1 MSEANAHPRCRSCG
15 APLTVPFVDLGMQPI
30 SNAMR
35 KPEQLDGPEVF
46 YPLRTF
52 VCAECKLVQLQ
63 DFHRADELFDDDYT
77 YFSSY
82 SESWLAHARA
92 YVEAMVPRLGLGPAS
107 QVIELASN
115 DGYLLQ
121 YFKAKGIPV
130 LGVDPAANV
139 AAVAEKERGIPTVVD
154 FFGVRVA
161 TKLAAEGRKADL
173 VLGNNVVAHVPD
185 LNDFL
190 GGVAIVLKPEGTAT
204 FEFPHL
210 ARMIEATYFDTI
222 YHEHYS
228 YLSLIAV
235 ERALARHGLVVFDVE
250 ELTTHGGSL
259 RVFVEHA
266 ARATPAS
273 PALEAFRAREAAA
286 GLDRLEPY
294 ARFAA
299 RVRAAKRDLLALLI
313 GLKNDGKTIVGYGAP
328 AKGNTLLNY
337 CGIRGDMLD
346 YTVDLSPAKQGR
358 FLPGT
363 TLPVHAPDRIFE
375 TRPDYVLILPWNLEA
390 EITTQMAGIRDW
402 GGRFIVPLPTARV
415 LP

>member
-1 MSEANAHPRCRSCG
+1 MSDGSARPHCRSCG
-15 APLTVPFVDLGMQPI
+15 TALDVSLVDLGMQPI

-35 KPEQLDGPEVF
+35 KPGQLDGPETF
-46 YPLRTF
+46 YPLKTF
-52 VCAECKLVQLQ
+52 VCSACKLVQLQ

-82 SESWLAHARA
+82 SDSWLAHARA
-92 YVEAMVPRLGLGPAS
+92 YVEMMVPRFGLGPAS

-161 TKLAAEGRKADL
+161 ERLAAEGRKADL
-173 VLGNNVVAHVPD
+173 VLGNNVIAHVPD
-185 LNDFL
+185 LNDFI
-190 GGVAIVLKPEGTAT
+190 GGVAVVLKPEGVAT

-210 ARMIEATYFDTI
+210 LRMIEANYFDTI

-228 YLSLIAV
+228 YISLLAI
-235 ERALARHGLVVFDVE
+235 ERAFARHGLAVFDVE
-250 ELTTHGGSL
+250 ELATHGGSL
-259 RVFVEHA
+259 RVFLTHA
-266 ARATPAS
+266 VRGLAPTER
-273 PALEAFRAREAAA
+273 LVAFRAREAAA
-286 GLDRLEPY
+286 GLDGLDAY
-294 ARFAA
+294 ADFAA
-299 RVRAAKRDLLALLI
+299 RVRAAKRNLLSLLI
-313 GLKNDGKTIVGYGAP
+313 GLKNDGRSIVGYGAP

-337 CGIRGDMLD
+337 CGIRTDFLD
-346 YTVDLSPAKQGR
+346 YTVDRSPAKQGR

-363 TLPVHAPDRIFE
+363 TIPVHAPERIFE
-375 TRPDYVLILPWNLEA
+375 TRPDYVLILPWNLTD
-390 EITTQMAGIRDW
+390 EIVGQMAAIRDW
-402 GGRFIVPLPTARV
+402 GGRFIVPLPEARV